1 MIRAALALAAAL
13 FAAPAL
19 AQTAVQLEAADGV
32 KVQGAL
38 WKAQGQAKGM
48 ILLFHMAGANRGEY
62 ATIAPRLAA
71 KGYDALAIDQRSGGD
86 SFGRR
91 NETVKALG
99 RSTGYREALPDLE
112 AGLAYGRKT
121 GAPVA
126 VWGLSYSAS
135 LVFVL
140 AARHQGEVAAVLAF
154 SPGEYFGG
162 RTVKDAAAKVA
173 VPVFVTSASDG
184 GEIAE
189 AKAIL
194 AAAPAAL
201 KVQHVPASGVH
212 GSSTL
217 RADSNGAGAEA
228 NWAAVEGFLAKALP

>member
-13 FAAPAL
+13 LAAPAL
-19 AQTAVQLEAADGV
+19 AQTPVQLEAADGV
-32 KVQGAL
+32 KIDGAL
-38 WKAQGQAKGM
+38 WKAQGKARG
-48 ILLFHMAGANRGEY
+48 IVLLFHMAGSNRGEY
-62 ATIAPRLAA
+62 STIAPRLAA

-86 SFGRR
+86 GFGRR
-91 NETVKALG
+91 NETVKTLG
-99 RSTGYREALPDLE
+99 RATGFQQALPDLE
-112 AGLAYGRKT
+112 AALAYARKT
-121 GAPVA
+121 GEPVA
-126 VWGLSYSAS
+126 IWGSSYSAS

-140 AARHQGEVAAVLAF
+140 AARHPGEVAAVLAF

-162 RTVKDAAAKVA
+162 RAVKDAAAKVA
-173 VPVFVTSASDG
+173 APVFITSASDG

-194 AAAPAAL
+194 AASPATL
-201 KVQHVPASGVH
+201 KVQHVPASGLH

-217 RADSNGAGAEA
+217 RVDANAAGAEK